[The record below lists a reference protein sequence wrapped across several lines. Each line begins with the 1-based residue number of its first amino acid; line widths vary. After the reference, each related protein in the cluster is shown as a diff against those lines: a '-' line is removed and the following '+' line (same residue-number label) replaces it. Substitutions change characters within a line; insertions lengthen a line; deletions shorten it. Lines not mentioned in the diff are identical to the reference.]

1 MSEQAPE
8 LDDAWRYGQVKKY
21 LDVALSRLKDR
32 DTVTDYTAGRMFG
45 LEEIAA
51 YIRGLDTPSDPT
63 PSRTE
68 S

>member
-8 LDDAWRYGQVKKY
+8 LDDAWRYAQVKKY
-21 LDVALSRLKDR
+21 LDVALSRLKAR
-32 DTVTDYTAGRMFG
+32 DTVTEFTDGRMFG

-51 YIRGLDTPSDPT
+51 YIKGLDTPPPS
-63 PSRTE
+63 PSRTD